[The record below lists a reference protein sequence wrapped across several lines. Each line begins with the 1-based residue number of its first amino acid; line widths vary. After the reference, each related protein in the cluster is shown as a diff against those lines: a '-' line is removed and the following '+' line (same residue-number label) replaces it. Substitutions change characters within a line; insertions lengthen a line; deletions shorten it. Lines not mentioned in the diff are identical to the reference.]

1 MVSGVAAAAGRRPL
15 PYGGPPVNL
24 REQQRS
30 ETRQRFIDTAMQ
42 LFQEQGFTAT
52 SMNQIAVAAGGSR
65 ANLYLHFRNKPELVM
80 AKMRDIEQEIT
91 DGYRALDELPQHDFA
106 ALRGWLVD
114 TKGLW
119 SRYAIEFAA
128 MEQAMAADTAV
139 ADEWLGMLRRVS
151 GSMERLYRSCSS
163 KQEREELQTHLVTFM
178 MSLDRNFYFLYVRGH
193 QERHEMVLDALTR
206 QLMSLFADRFPSQ

>member
-1 MVSGVAAAAGRRPL
+1 M
-15 PYGGPPVNL
+15 NL

-30 ETRQRFIDTAMQ
+30 DTRQRFIDTAMR
-42 LFQEQGFTAT
+42 LFQEQGFAAT

-80 AKMRDIEQEIT
+80 AKMRDIEHEIT
-91 DGYRALDELPQHDFA
+91 DGYRRLDELPEHDFA

-114 TKGLW
+114 TRQLW
-119 SRYAIEFAA
+119 SRYSIEFAA

-151 GSMERLYRSCSS
+151 GSMQQLYRSCTSE
-163 KQEREELQTHLVTFM
+163 QDREELQTHLVTFM
-178 MSLDRNFYFLYVRGH
+178 MSMDRNFYFLYVRGH
-193 QERHEMVLDALTR
+193 QDRHELVLDALAR
-206 QLMSLFADRFPSQ
+206 QLLSLFADRFTAR

>member
-1 MVSGVAAAAGRRPL
+1 M
-15 PYGGPPVNL
+15 NL
-24 REQQRS
+24 REQQRA
-30 ETRQRFIDTAMQ
+30 ETRQRFIDTAMR
-42 LFQEQGFTAT
+42 LFLEQGFSST
-52 SMNQIAVAAGGSR
+52 SMNQIALAAGGSR

-91 DGYRALDELPQHDFA
+91 DGYHRLDALPVYTFES
-106 ALRGWLVD
+106 LRTWLGE
-114 TKGLW
+114 TRELW

-151 GSMERLYRSCSS
+151 GSMQRLYRHCSTD
-163 KQEREELQTHLVTFM
+163 EDRAEIQTHLITLM

-193 QERHEMVLDALTR
+193 QDRHGLVLDALARQLLTLFTLRESHRVSAGTR
-206 QLMSLFADRFPSQ
+206 QLPE